1 MSTATLVPTE
11 KPTEADL
18 TGGTVTPI
26 ISARNSFEAKD
37 LEKLPAEE
45 QDDSTPEMSKPVL
58 ALLVLGLN
66 LRIFLV
72 ALDFVRFYS
81 GLTD

>member
-1 MSTATLVPTE
+1 MSTATLVVATE

-26 ISARNSFEAKD
+26 TARNSFETKD
-37 LEKLPAEE
+37 LEKLPDEE
-45 QDDSTPEMSKPVL
+45 QDDGPPPMSKPIL

-66 LRIFLV
+66 LSMFLV